1 MISAGSAV
9 SDSSTAPSTDCSA
22 SRFCGGVTGPSKPR
36 EWPLAG
42 LRSVALIG
50 PTESRSRLRP
60 SSAELPCSLRR
71 VLSESSRMSD
81 QRVRAAFPI
90 VYCEDLPRDA
100 RASTATCSASR

>member
-42 LRSVALIG
+42 LCRGRSSG
-50 PTESRSRLRP
+50 PTESRSGSGGDGRRRAISPLAAGNRCDP
-60 SSAELPCSLRR
+60 SQIVTSELRR
-71 VLSESSRMSD
+71 EGTSS
-81 QRVRAAFPI
+81 VRSSW
-90 VYCEDLPRDA
+90 LPSGSG
-100 RASTATCSASR
+100 AS